1 MMMASGYRRLRAR
14 VLKAAF
20 QAHAQLYEA
29 SDGRLGTWIGPPF
42 LGQPA
47 LLLSVT
53 GRKSGLTRT
62 TPLVYFEDGGNY
74 IVVGS
79 DGAARRD
86 PQWWK
91 NLQENPR
98 ATVRIGRSKFP
109 AIASLAT
116 GAERDRLWQIGI
128 AKNPIWSRYQT
139 QTERSLPIVIL
150 TPE

>member
-1 MMMASGYRRLRAR
+1 MASRFRHLRAR
-14 VLKAAF
+14 VLKAIF
-20 QAHAQLYEA
+20 QAHARLYEV
-29 SDGRLGTWIGPPF
+29 SDGRVGAWIGPPR

-53 GRKSGLTRT
+53 GRKSGLTRS

-74 IVVGS
+74 VVVGS

-91 NLQENPR
+91 NLQEDPQ
-98 ATVRIGRSKFP
+98 ATVRIGRDTFF
-109 AIASLAT
+109 ARASLAT
-116 GAERDRLWQIGI
+116 GAERERLWQIGI
-128 AKNPIWSRYQT
+128 GINPMWAKYQS
-139 QTERSLPIVIL
+139 QTKRILPVVVL

>member
-1 MMMASGYRRLRAR
+1 MASRFRHLRAR
-14 VLKAAF
+14 VLKAVF
-20 QAHAQLYEA
+20 QIHTQMYEV
-29 SDGRLGTWIGPPF
+29 SEGRFGAWIGPPF

-62 TPLVYFEDGGNY
+62 TALVYFEDGGNY
-74 IVVGS
+74 VVVGS

-91 NLQENPR
+91 NLQENPQAIVRVGRNKFSVR
-98 ATVRIGRSKFP
+98 ASQ
-109 AIASLAT
+109 AT

-128 AKNPIWSRYQT
+128 GINPTWATYQT
-139 QTERSLPIVIL
+139 QTERILPVVVL
-150 TPE
+150 TPN